1 MPPMEDAERDRVA
14 ARPLG
19 VPLDSGFDYK
29 PTNTVPEAQLD
40 EQAIER
46 IERGFK
52 QIDAARLDA
61 ASKSRRYIIG

>member
-19 VPLDSGFDYK
+19 TPLDSGFDYK
-29 PTNTVPEAQLD
+29 PTSTVPEAQLD